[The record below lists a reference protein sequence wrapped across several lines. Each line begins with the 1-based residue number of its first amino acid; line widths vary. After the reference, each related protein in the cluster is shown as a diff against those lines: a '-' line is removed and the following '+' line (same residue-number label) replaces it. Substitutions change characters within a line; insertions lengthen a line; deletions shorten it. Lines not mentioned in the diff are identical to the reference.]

1 MNLFRSF
8 LIVLL
13 FTFSLHADDLC
24 YEDPYVSG
32 FFLFPKN
39 TIPIKHTNNETVL
52 EDVKII
58 YAISGF
64 SFSLMEKIGIDGNT
78 FSATV
83 GDDDAERNSLIGMN
97 FGTGM
102 PNFSMFDKGYNY
114 YLHQM
119 SNGEVQETWTSEF
132 FFTNW
137 MSEFFSSTKLF
148 AEYYKDGEFYRVI
161 LNPCSGNAVTVPTVS
176 VANASMQSPTED
188 AIMTFN
194 VTLSGTLSSEIGT
207 DSYIH
212 YKTLNDT
219 AVAGVDYIAVDNTLV
234 VPAGQTSADITV
246 TIKAGAS
253 GKFKLLLDNA
263 YGASISDGEAIGSIY
278 SEYGLCYAGS
288 TGDNINTGK
297 CILAGAFYSATNKTP
312 HDCDAQVTIINRD
325 SEALSNVSVFKLYDS
340 NANSGTCS
348 GGDSCNGPSS
358 RSVSGFPDH
367 NSGYEYIWSSFA
379 GDSNQTLIDLDT
391 WSSSGDFDDIILYGT
406 YTKDDGLTYAQK
418 ISSCGG
424 GSGYIEEGLAFGD
437 FIDTEINTST
447 LSNAYNASTDT
458 SSAGLKFIKT
468 KIASQTTPLTA
479 VYLNDFGISTDYDNN
494 ATGDENKKL
503 WFAIPVLNNLD
514 VTGSCPSAD
523 SSLLQQIIDPVTGQ
537 QVIFTVKDNGAS
549 DYSQIKNVIIPSNA
563 SKNARIEMIVIDTS
577 KLNVD
582 AQNCVEVSSTTGNL
596 EGLGQCVNSEVQY
609 VDAYGQTAYD
619 RCAINST
626 YGKPCLSKNSG
637 VGTGLFNS
645 PLGCFMCTFYA
656 GTTCSSDN
664 FAIRPN
670 DFNATI
676 SPNQTFTAGTPE
688 PITFTAEDSLNVAT
702 LAYNETEDS
711 SFFVDVNISDSSKT
725 CQEPAINFSP
735 SVNFA
740 DGTVTDNYTLHN
752 VGDFNVTIAERVGF
766 EFALV
771 DTDDTNDSI
780 RLIAPYAQQIKVIPD
795 HFEVVGG
802 LTNGSNG
809 FTYLS
814 NFEQFP
820 FDADRNISASL
831 DLNIS
836 AQKADNN
843 ITSNYTQECYA
854 KDGNITLTLNAITVT
869 PAAEDGSDPLTKLLW
884 HHYDNDGNTNGSID
898 LNTTAV
904 PPYMIP
910 FLSTHFD
917 SNDTNGTA
925 NFNYKINFDRNLT
938 KVVNPFMVLVTD
950 IDAEDN
956 DSVIGNNSLDSNATF
971 VFGRT
976 HATRQRYRVTEDH
989 PYPANIYF
997 ESYCSGTGC
1006 DKTLLPNGLSSTRT
1020 DDLRWYV
1027 IPTPFHTI
1035 PTDGVV
1041 GTVTQKDATPANAL
1055 GDIVTATPPTNT
1067 NPSVTNLT
1075 YTGTSYPYKTTMNN
1089 DASLWLIYNED
1100 DPTATRNEFQVEFD
1114 RIGEWTGEHNTSTTT
1129 KTPAGATTNR
1139 RIMW

>member
-8 LIVLL
+8 LIVLF

-24 YEDPYVSG
+24 YENPYNSG
-32 FFLFPKN
+32 FFFTKN
-39 TIPIKHTNNETVL
+39 IIPIKHTDNGTVL
-52 EDVKII
+52 ENVKII

-64 SFSLMEKIGIDGNT
+64 SFSFMETIGIDGNT

-83 GDDDAERNSLIGMN
+83 GDDDAERNSLISMN

-148 AEYYKDGEFYRVI
+148 AEYYKNGEFYRVI
-161 LNPCSGNAVTVPTVS
+161 LNPCSGNDVTVPTVS
-176 VANASMQSPTED
+176 VADASMQSPTQD

-194 VTLSGTLSSEIGT
+194 VTLSGTLSSEIET

-219 AVAGVDYIAVDNTLV
+219 AVAGVDYIAVDNTLM
-234 VPAGQTSADITV
+234 VPAGQISADITV

-263 YGASISDGEAIGSIY
+263 YGASISDGEAIGSVY

-312 HDCDAQVTIINRD
+312 HDCDAQVTIVNRD
-325 SEALSNVSVFKLYDS
+325 GDALSNVSVFKIYDS

-348 GGDSCNGPSS
+348 GGDSCNGPSI
-358 RSVSGFPDH
+358 RSISGFPDH
-367 NSGYEYIWSSFA
+367 NSGYEYIWPSFA
-379 GDSNQTLIDLDT
+379 GDSNQTVTDSDT
-391 WSSSGDFDDIILYGT
+391 WSSSGDFDDIILYGS
-406 YTKDDGLTYAQK
+406 YTKDGLNYAQK

-424 GSGYIEEGLAFGD
+424 GGGYIEEGLGNGD
-437 FIDTEINTST
+437 FIDTNINTAA

-458 SSAGLKFIKT
+458 SSLGLKFIKT
-468 KIASQTTPLTA
+468 KIASETTPLTA
-479 VYLNDFGISTDYDNN
+479 VYLNDFGVNADYDNN
-494 ATGDENKKL
+494 SSGDVDKKL
-503 WFAIPVLNNLD
+503 WFAIPVLNDLD
-514 VTGSCPSAD
+514 ATGGCPSAN
-523 SSLLQQIIDPVTGQ
+523 SSLLQQIIDPATNLQ
-537 QVIFTVKDNGAS
+537 AIFTIKDSGAS
-549 DYSQIKNVIIPSNA
+549 DYSQTKDVIIPANA
-563 SKNARIEMIVIDTS
+563 SKNAKIEMIIVDTS
-577 KLNVD
+577 KLNED

-596 EGLGQCVNSEVQY
+596 EGLGQCVNSAVQY
-609 VDAYGQTAYD
+609 VDAYGQTAYE
-619 RCAINST
+619 RCAINDT
-626 YGKPCLSKNSG
+626 YGKPCLSQNNG
-637 VGTGLFNS
+637 AGTGLFNS

-656 GTTCSSDN
+656 GTACSSDD

-676 SPNQTFTAGTPE
+676 APNEIFTAGNPKT
-688 PITFTAEDSLNVAT
+688 ITFRADNSVGAPTNN
-702 LAYNETEDS
+702 YNEVEDD

-725 CQEPAINFSP
+725 CQESSINFSP
-735 SVNFA
+735 SVNFTNGA
-740 DGTVTDNYTLHN
+740 VTDDYTLHN
-752 VGDFNVTIAERVGF
+752 VGDFNVTIAERVGY

-771 DTDDTNDSI
+771 DTDDTLDPAD
-780 RLIAPYAQQIKVIPD
+780 RLITPYTQQIKVIPD

-814 NFEQFP
+814 NFEEHNTTLSR
-820 FDADRNISASL
+820 DISASL
-831 DLNIS
+831 DLNVS

-854 KDGNITLTLNAITVT
+854 KDGNITLALAPIVINPTN
-869 PAAEDGSDPLTKLLW
+869 SLTELLW
-884 HHYDNDGNTNGSID
+884 YHYDNDGDTNGSID
-898 LNTTAV
+898 LNTTL
-904 PPYMIP
+904 PPYVIP

-938 KVVNPFMVLVTD
+938 KVVNPFMVVVTA

-956 DSVIGNNSLDSNATF
+956 DSVTGNNSLDSNATF
-971 VFGRT
+971 AYGRT
-976 HATRQRYRVTEDH
+976 HASRQRYSCTTSPCVKN
-989 PYPANIYF
+989 ANIYF
-997 ESYCSGTGC
+997 ESYCFGTGC
-1006 DKTLLPNGLSSTRT
+1006 DKTLLNGFSPNLMRT
-1020 DDLRWYV
+1020 DDVRWYINEAHV
-1027 IPTPFHTI
+1027 LPN
-1035 PTDGVV
+1035 DGIV
-1041 GTVTQKDATPANAL
+1041 GAVSEKVATPH
-1055 GDIVTATPPTNT
+1055 VTETASVTNT
-1067 NPSVTNLT
+1067 NPIRQTTTLRYNGSK
-1075 YTGTSYPYKTTMNN
+1075 GYPYKTTMQNE
-1089 DASLWLIYNED
+1089 ASPWLIYNES
-1100 DPTATRNEFQVEFD
+1100 DPFATRNEFQVEFD
-1114 RIGEWTGEHNTSTTT
+1114 NAGDWTGEHDTDTTT
-1129 KTPAGATTNR
+1129 KTPDGTTTNR